1 MRAVTF
7 QAARHL
13 TIEIVDDPRIVESSD
28 VIVQVERAAIC
39 GSDLHVYH
47 GRDQGLDAGCV
58 MGHEFV
64 GRVVET
70 GREVATLTEGRSV
83 FCPFTTSCGRCFY
96 CRAGLTSRCAA
107 GQLFGWVQGG
117 SGLHGGQAELVR
129 VPLADSTLLPI
140 PDGVT
145 PDEALLLG
153 DVFSTGYFCAERA
166 GVEPHGVYVVVGCGP
181 VGLCAILGVRE
192 HGADNIFAIDRV
204 PERLSL
210 AEAFGARTI
219 DMRTQEPQVVVG
231 QATEGRGAD
240 AVLEGV
246 GSPAAHRLAVDL
258 VRPGGTVSVVGV
270 HNESGF
276 SFTPAEAYDKNL
288 TYRVG
293 RCPARRL
300 MEQLIPIVQRREYD
314 LAALISHRLR
324 LEQAV
329 EAYRMFDEKLDG
341 CTKVVLTL

>member
-1 MRAVTF
+1 MKALTF
-7 QAARHL
+7 QAPRRLAV
-13 TIEIVDDPRIVESSD
+13 EQVDDPGIVEPTD
-28 VIVQVERAAIC
+28 VIVEVERAAIC

-47 GRDQGLDAGCV
+47 GREEGLDAGCV

-64 GRVVET
+64 GRVVAA
-70 GREVATLTEGRSV
+70 GRAVTLLAVGQAV
-83 FCPFTTSCGRCFY
+83 FSPFTTSCGQCYY
-96 CRAGLTSRCAA
+96 CRAGLTSRCSS
-107 GQLFGWVQGG
+107 GQLFGWVQEGA
-117 SGLHGGQAELVR
+117 GLHGGQAQLVR
-129 VPLADSTLLPI
+129 VPLADSTLLPV
-140 PDGVT
+140 PDGVA

-153 DVFSTGYFCAERA
+153 DVFSTGYFCAEQA
-166 GVEPHGVYVVVGCGP
+166 EVGPAGVYVVLGCGP
-181 VGLCAILGVRE
+181 VGLCAILGARE
-192 HGADNIFAIDRV
+192 RGAREVFAVDRV

-210 AEAFGARTI
+210 AEAFGARAI
-219 DMRTQEPQVVVG
+219 DLRSDDAGAVVE
-231 QATEGRGAD
+231 QATGGLGAD

-300 MEQLIPIVQRREYD
+300 MEQLVPVVQRREYD
-314 LAALISHRLR
+314 LASLISHRMR
-324 LEQAV
+324 LDQGV
-329 EAYRMFDEKLDG
+329 EAYRIFDGKLDG
-341 CTKVVLTL
+341 CIKVVLTP